1 MSDRHNLCDR
11 ANFAGF
17 FLLYGL
23 RFFWDYLTAE
33 SAEDTEGEMREI
45 DVSYANGFDITS
57 KPLAT
62 FSNWLSKID

>member
-17 FLLYGL
+17 VLLYGL

-33 SAEDTEGEMREI
+33 GAEGAEEEIREF

-57 KPLAT
+57 KGLAT
-62 FSNWLSKID
+62 F